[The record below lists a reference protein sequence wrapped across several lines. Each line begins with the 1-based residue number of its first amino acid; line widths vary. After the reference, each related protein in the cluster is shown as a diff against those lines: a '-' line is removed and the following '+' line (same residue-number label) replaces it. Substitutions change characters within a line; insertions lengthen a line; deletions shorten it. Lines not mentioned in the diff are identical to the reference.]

1 LILIFFVLAIINPV
15 HAQVFFFFFLNTPY
29 DVDAY
34 AQHIMLLIGLLYW
47 MQVMAIWCHLGR
59 GTPEVAPAQEAH
71 VLYPASQL
79 HQLMNSGIDP
89 LEQLEGIGWI
99 DTSVLGN
106 KVVFKLVAT
115 YRNIVYIGPYYKVL
129 QQIYGQGVGQ

>member
-1 LILIFFVLAIINPV
+1 MLFYSKKSFWQSSSLFMHNV
-15 HAQVFFFFFLNTPY
+15 LNTPY
-29 DVDAY
+29 AVDAY
-34 AQHIMLLIGLLYW
+34 AQPIMMLIGLLYW

-79 HQLMNSGIDP
+79 QRLMNSGIDP

-99 DTSVLGN
+99 DTRVLGN
-106 KVVFKLVAT
+106 TVAFKLVAT
-115 YRNIVYIGPYYKVL
+115 YRNIVYIGPYDKVMQL
-129 QQIYGQGVGQ
+129 IYGQGVGQ